1 MAAIFAT
8 VAVVCTMATCNDYVI
23 DHQYQ
28 YANAHNA
35 TQAHIVEFDEAFKD
49 EAKLNKWLDTYKIGE
64 TVFEIVSVDFE
75 TQAMA
80 EDDLP

>member
-1 MAAIFAT
+1 MAGIFAT

-23 DHQYQ
+23 DHASQYK
-28 YANAHNA
+28 
-35 TQAHIVEFDEAFKD
+35 QADMNTKTHVVEFDEAFND

-64 TVFEIVSVDFE
+64 TVFEIVSVEFVTE
-75 TQAMA
+75 AMQ